1 MKAPGG
7 LRALIVVLALVAAGA
22 LAQAPK
28 EEEELDLDALVAE
41 EKTSPTAAANKAT
54 RVPEHEYDRRL
65 LAFPA
70 LLILILAWNVKWT
83 PGPPPPK
90 RSI

>member
-1 MKAPGG
+1 MTAAGAV
-7 LRALIVVLALVAAGA
+7 RALAVVLALLAAA
-22 LAQAPK
+22 AVAQAPK
-28 EEEELDLDALVAE
+28 EEELDLDALVAE
-41 EKTSPTAAANKAT
+41 EKTSPAASANKAT
-54 RVPEHEYDRRL
+54 RVPEHDYDRRL

-90 RSI
+90 RTI